1 MLVTNAK
8 DIHRYYR
15 ALVEKDQQYVG
26 TFYVGVKTTGIF
38 CISTCTARKP
48 KPENVE
54 FYTEAKE
61 LLQNGYRPCKVC
73 KPTEYAHQSPDFI
86 VQAMA
91 LLKASPEQKIRDSEL
106 REQGLSPER
115 IRRWF
120 KQNHGMT
127 FQAYQRMIRIN
138 TAFQALKKGESVTDS
153 AFDSGYDSLSGFGY
167 TFKKMVGTAPEDI
180 KDKMAILITRLTT
193 PLGPM
198 YACSTEQ
205 GICLLEFTD
214 RRMLETEF
222 GDLQK
227 RLNAVIL
234 VGENE
239 YTRQLKVELAEYF
252 AGSRQQFEVPL
263 HFPGTP
269 FQQSVWRAL
278 LEIPYGETR
287 SYQQQAERLQKP
299 KAVRAVASANG
310 CNRIAII
317 IPCHRVIGKD
327 GSLTGYAGGL
337 ERKRWLL
344 DHENKDR
351 KIKVSPSLD
360 RTVAA
365 H

>member
-1 MLVTNAK
+1 MLITDQK
-8 DIHRYYR
+8 DIEKYYR
-15 ALVEKDQQYVG
+15 ALVEKDRQFIG
-26 TFYVGVKTTGIF
+26 TFYAGVKTTGIF

-54 FYTEAKE
+54 FYSEAKE

-73 KPTEYAHQSPDFI
+73 KPTEHAHRPPEE
-86 VQAMA
+86 VQRAMA
-91 LLKASPEQKIRDSEL
+91 LLKESPDQKIRDFEL
-106 REQGLSPER
+106 REQGLSPEK

-120 KQNHGMT
+120 KKHHGMT
-127 FQAYQRMIRIN
+127 FQAYQRMVRIN
-138 TAFQALKKGESVTDS
+138 TAFQALKKGESVTNS
-153 AFDSGYDSLSGFGY
+153 AYDSGYESLSGFGY
-167 TFKKMVGTAPEDI
+167 TFKKMVGSAPDDS
-180 KDKMAILITRLTT
+180 KDKAVILITRLTT

-198 YACSTEQ
+198 YACATDQ

-222 GDLQK
+222 RDLQK

-239 YTRQLKVELAEYF
+239 YIRQLKTELAQYF
-252 AGSRQQFEVPL
+252 AGTRHRFEVAI
-263 HFPGTP
+263 HSPGTP
-269 FQQSVWRAL
+269 FQQSVWQAL
-278 LEIPYGETR
+278 QQIPYGETR
-287 SYQQQAERLQKP
+287 SYQQQAEYLNKP

-310 CNRIAII
+310 HNRIAIV

-344 DHENKDR
+344 RHERENSQLQTSTIRDKQ
-351 KIKVSPSLD
+351 
-360 RTVAA
+360 TVV
-365 H
+365 

>member
-1 MLVTNAK
+1 MLVTNQK
-8 DIHRYYR
+8 DMQRYYQ
-15 ALVEKDQQYVG
+15 ALVDKDEQYIG

-48 KPENVE
+48 KFENVE

-61 LLQNGYRPCKVC
+61 LLKNGYRPCKVC
-73 KPTEYAHQSPDFI
+73 KPTENAHQPPEA
-86 VQAMA
+86 VQQALA
-91 LLKASPEQKIRDSEL
+91 LLKASPDQKIRDYEL
-106 REQGLSPER
+106 RENGISPEL

-120 KQNHGMT
+120 NRHHGMT

-138 TAFQALKKGESVTDS
+138 QAFQSLKKGESVTTT

-167 TFKKMVGTAPEDI
+167 TFKKMVGSTPDES
-180 KDKMAILITRLTT
+180 KDKNVILITRLTT

-198 YACSTEQ
+198 YTCATEQ
-205 GICLLEFTD
+205 GICLLEFTE

-222 GDLQK
+222 EDLQK

-234 VGENE
+234 AGENE
-239 YTRQLKVELAEYF
+239 HIRQLKNELEEYY
-252 AGSRQQFEVPL
+252 AGTRQRFEVPL
-263 HFPGTP
+263 HYPGTP
-269 FQQSVWRAL
+269 FQQSVWEAL
-278 LEIPYGETR
+278 LKIPYGQTR
-287 SYQQQAERLQKP
+287 SYQQQAEFLQKP

-310 CNRIAII
+310 HNRIAII

-344 DHENKDR
+344 EHENKWANADSG
-351 KIKVSPSLD
+351 ISEPLGQLD
-360 RTVAA
+360 
-365 H
+365 

>member
-1 MLVTNAK
+1 MLITKPK
-8 DIHRYYR
+8 DIQKYYQ
-15 ALVEKDQQYVG
+15 ALVEKDEQFIG

-38 CISTCTARKP
+38 CIATCTARKP
-48 KPENVE
+48 KLENVE

-73 KPTEYAHQSPDFI
+73 KPTQHAHQPPEEVLRAMSLLKESPD
-86 VQAMA
+86 
-91 LLKASPEQKIRDSEL
+91 QKIRDFEL
-106 REQGLSPER
+106 REQGLSPEK

-120 KQNHGMT
+120 NKHHGMT

-138 TAFQALKKGESVTDS
+138 TAFQSLKKGASVTNS
-153 AFDSGYDSLSGFGY
+153 AYDSGYESLSGFGY
-167 TFKKMVGTAPEDI
+167 TFKKMVGSAPEES
-180 KDKMAILITRLTT
+180 KDKTIILITRLTT

-198 YACSTEQ
+198 YACATAK

-222 GDLQK
+222 HDLQK
-227 RLNAVIL
+227 RLNAIIL

-239 YTRQLKVELAEYF
+239 HTQQLKAELTEYF
-252 AGSRQQFEVPL
+252 AGNRQDFTVAL
-263 HFPGTP
+263 HYPGTP

-278 LEIPYGETR
+278 LQIPYGTTR
-287 SYQQQAERLQKP
+287 SYQQQAVFLHKP
-299 KAVRAVASANG
+299 RAVRAVASANG
-310 CNRIAII
+310 HNRIAIV

-344 DHENKDR
+344 DHEQKYR
-351 KIKVSPSLD
+351 SKTPSELAVQ
-360 RTVAA
+360 RASS
-365 H
+365 

>member
-1 MLVTNAK
+1 MLVTNSK
-8 DIHRYYR
+8 DIEKYYQ
-15 ALVEKDQQYVG
+15 ALVTKDEQFIG

-38 CISTCTARKP
+38 CIATCTARKP
-48 KPENVE
+48 KFENVE

-73 KPTEYAHQSPDFI
+73 KPTQNAHQPPEE
-86 VQAMA
+86 VQQAMA
-91 LLKASPEQKIRDSEL
+91 MLKESPDQKIRDFEL
-106 REQGLSPER
+106 REQGLSPEK

-120 KQNHGMT
+120 KKHHGMT

-138 TAFQALKKGESVTDS
+138 TAFQSLKKGESVTSS
-153 AFDSGYDSLSGFGY
+153 AYDSGYESLSGFGY
-167 TFKKMVGTAPEDI
+167 TFKKMVGSAPEES
-180 KDKMAILITRLTT
+180 KDKAIILITRLTT

-198 YACSTEQ
+198 YTCATDD

-222 GDLQK
+222 HDLQK
-227 RLNAVIL
+227 RLNAIIL
-234 VGENE
+234 VGENAH
-239 YTRQLKVELAEYF
+239 TRQLKVELAEYF
-252 AGSRQQFEVPL
+252 AGERHHFEVTL
-263 HFPGTP
+263 HHPGTP

-278 LEIPYGETR
+278 LQIPYGSTR
-287 SYQQQAERLQKP
+287 SYQQQAEFLNKP

-310 CNRIAII
+310 HNRIAIV

-344 DHENKDR
+344 DHEQKHLA
-351 KIKVSPSLD
+351 SLPASLEVH
-360 RTVAA
+360 RAT

>member
-1 MLVTNAK
+1 MLITNQK
-8 DIHRYYR
+8 KIDKFYR
-15 ALVEKDQQYVG
+15 ALLEKDEQFIG

-73 KPTEYAHQSPDFI
+73 KPTQHAHQPPEE
-86 VQAMA
+86 VQRAMD
-91 LLKASPEQKIRDSEL
+91 LLKQNPDQKISDFEL
-106 REQGLSPER
+106 REQGLSPEK

-120 KQNHGMT
+120 NKHHGMT

-138 TAFQALKKGESVTDS
+138 TAFQSLKKGESVTTS
-153 AFDSGYDSLSGFGY
+153 AYDSGYGSLSGFGY
-167 TFKKMVGTAPEDI
+167 TFKKMVGSSPDES
-180 KDKMAILITRLTT
+180 KDKAIILITRLTT

-198 YACSTEQ
+198 YACTTDQ

-222 GDLQK
+222 HDLQK
-227 RLNAVIL
+227 RLNAIIL

-239 YTRQLKVELAEYF
+239 YTQQLKEELTEYF
-252 AGSRQQFEVPL
+252 AGKLQQFKVPL
-263 HFPGTP
+263 HHPGTP

-278 LEIPYGETR
+278 MQIPFGATR
-287 SYQQQAERLQKP
+287 SYQQQAETLNKP

-310 CNRIAII
+310 HNRIAIV

-327 GSLTGYAGGL
+327 GSLKGYAGGL

-344 DHENKDR
+344 DHEQKYL
-351 KIKVSPSLD
+351 S
-360 RTVAA
+360 VAA
-365 H
+365 LNFVDHEAGE